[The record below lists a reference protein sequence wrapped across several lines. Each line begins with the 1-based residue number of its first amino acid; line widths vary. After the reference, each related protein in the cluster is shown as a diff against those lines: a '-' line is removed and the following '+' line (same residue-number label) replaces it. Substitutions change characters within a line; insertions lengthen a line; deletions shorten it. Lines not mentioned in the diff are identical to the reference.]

1 MSENDHMGH
10 DHTDQ
15 TANNGAPLPESSPEG
30 SAGPRVNPN
39 DAVELAAERAKTT
52 SDKNLPEF
60 GDLPIPDDTANL
72 RKGPN
77 LHDGLLALLPLIGVW
92 RGQGQAAHPGE
103 EEFTFGQQ
111 IVFSHDGE
119 NRIAYDSRT
128 WRMDDD
134 GKPLSTPDRRESGF
148 LRIDDKDEIEMIIT
162 HSDGMVE
169 ILYGSPLNERAWQL
183 ESASTM
189 ATASGLGALGPGKR
203 LYGLMPNNDLGWVDE
218 RLIGGEMVPWLS
230 AQLKRVVG

>member
-1 MSENDHMGH
+1 MAEEKKKKFKVD
-10 DHTDQ
+10 
-15 TANNGAPLPESSPEG
+15 ANEA
-30 SAGPRVNPN
+30 VN
-39 DAVELAAERAKTT
+39 LAAEQSKST

-60 GDLPIPDDTANL
+60 GDMPIPDDTANL

-111 IVFSHDGE
+111 VVFAHDGE
-119 NRIAYDSRT
+119 NRISYDSRT
-128 WRMDDD
+128 WRMDED
-134 GKPLSTPDRRESGF
+134 GQPTETPGRRESGF
-148 LRIDDKDEIEMIIT
+148 LRINDDDEIEMILT

-189 ATASGLGALGPGKR
+189 ATATGPTNLGPGKR

-218 RLIGGEMVPWLS
+218 RLIDGEMVPWQS
-230 AQLKRVVG
+230 AQLSRVVG

>member
-1 MSENDHMGH
+1 MAEEEKKKFKVD
-10 DHTDQ
+10 
-15 TANNGAPLPESSPEG
+15 ANEA
-30 SAGPRVNPN
+30 VN
-39 DAVELAAERAKTT
+39 LAAEQSKST

-60 GDLPIPDDTANL
+60 GDMPIPDDTANL

-111 IVFSHDGE
+111 VVFAHDGE
-119 NRIAYDSRT
+119 NRISYDSRT
-128 WRMDDD
+128 WRMDED
-134 GKPLSTPDRRESGF
+134 GQPTETPGRRESGF
-148 LRIDDKDEIEMIIT
+148 LRINDDDEIEMIVT

-189 ATASGLGALGPGKR
+189 ATATGPTNLGPGKR

-218 RLIGGEMVPWLS
+218 RLIDGEMVPWQS
-230 AQLKRVVG
+230 AQLSRVVG

>member
-1 MSENDHMGH
+1 MAEEEKKKFKVD
-10 DHTDQ
+10 
-15 TANNGAPLPESSPEG
+15 ANEA
-30 SAGPRVNPN
+30 VN
-39 DAVELAAERAKTT
+39 LAAEQSKST

-60 GDLPIPDDTANL
+60 GDMPIPDDTANL

-111 IVFSHDGE
+111 VVFAHDGE
-119 NRIAYDSRT
+119 NRISYDSRT
-128 WRMDDD
+128 WRMDED
-134 GKPLSTPDRRESGF
+134 GQPTETPGRRESGF
-148 LRIDDKDEIEMIIT
+148 LRINDDDEIEMILT

-189 ATASGLGALGPGKR
+189 ATATGPTNLGPGKR

-218 RLIGGEMVPWLS
+218 RLIDGEMVPWQS
-230 AQLKRVVG
+230 AQLSRVVG

>member
-1 MSENDHMGH
+1 MAEEEKKKFKVD
-10 DHTDQ
+10 
-15 TANNGAPLPESSPEG
+15 ANEA
-30 SAGPRVNPN
+30 VN
-39 DAVELAAERAKTT
+39 LAAEQSKST

-60 GDLPIPDDTANL
+60 GDMPIPDDTANL

-111 IVFSHDGE
+111 VVFAPDGE
-119 NRIAYDSRT
+119 NRISYDSRT
-128 WRMDDD
+128 WRMDED
-134 GKPLSTPDRRESGF
+134 GQPTETPGRRESGF
-148 LRIDDKDEIEMIIT
+148 LRINDDDEIEMIVT

-189 ATASGLGALGPGKR
+189 ATATGPTNLGPGKR

-218 RLIGGEMVPWLS
+218 RLIDGEMVPWQS
-230 AQLKRVVG
+230 AQLSRVVG

>member
-1 MSENDHMGH
+1 MAEEEKKKFKVD
-10 DHTDQ
+10 
-15 TANNGAPLPESSPEG
+15 ANEA
-30 SAGPRVNPN
+30 VN
-39 DAVELAAERAKTT
+39 LAAEQSKST

-60 GDLPIPDDTANL
+60 GDMPIPDDTANL

-92 RGQGQAAHPGE
+92 RGQGQAAPPGE
-103 EEFTFGQQ
+103 KEFTFGQQ
-111 IVFSHDGE
+111 VVFAHDGE
-119 NRIAYDSRT
+119 NRISYDSRT

-134 GKPLSTPDRRESGF
+134 GQPTETPGRRESGF
-148 LRIDDKDEIEMIIT
+148 LRINDDDEIEMILT

-189 ATASGLGALGPGKR
+189 ATATGPTNLGPGKR

-218 RLIGGEMVPWLS
+218 RLIDGEMVPWQS
-230 AQLKRVVG
+230 AQLSRVVG

>member
-1 MSENDHMGH
+1 MAEEEKKKFKVD
-10 DHTDQ
+10 
-15 TANNGAPLPESSPEG
+15 ANEA
-30 SAGPRVNPN
+30 VN
-39 DAVELAAERAKTT
+39 LAAEQSKST

-60 GDLPIPDDTANL
+60 GDMPIPDDTANL

-111 IVFSHDGE
+111 VVFAHDGE
-119 NRIAYDSRT
+119 NRISYDSRT
-128 WRMDDD
+128 WRMDED
-134 GKPLSTPDRRESGF
+134 GQPTETPGRRESGF
-148 LRIDDKDEIEMIIT
+148 LRINDDDEIEMILT

-189 ATASGLGALGPGKR
+189 ATATGPTNLGPGKR

-218 RLIGGEMVPWLS
+218 RLINGEMVPWQS
-230 AQLKRVVG
+230 AQLSRVVG

>member
-1 MSENDHMGH
+1 MAEEEKKKFKVD
-10 DHTDQ
+10 
-15 TANNGAPLPESSPEG
+15 ANEA
-30 SAGPRVNPN
+30 VN
-39 DAVELAAERAKTT
+39 LAAEQSKST

-60 GDLPIPDDTANL
+60 GDMPIPDDTANL

-111 IVFSHDGE
+111 VVFAHDGE
-119 NRIAYDSRT
+119 NRISYDSRT
-128 WRMDDD
+128 WRMDED
-134 GKPLSTPDRRESGF
+134 GQPTETPGRRESGF
-148 LRIDDKDEIEMIIT
+148 LRINDDDEIEMIVT

-189 ATASGLGALGPGKR
+189 ATATGPTNLGPGTR
-203 LYGLMPNNDLGWVDE
+203 HYGLMPNNALGWVDE
-218 RLIGGEMVPWLS
+218 RLIDGEMVPWQS
-230 AQLKRVVG
+230 AQLSRVVG

>member
-1 MSENDHMGH
+1 MAEEEKKKFKVD
-10 DHTDQ
+10 
-15 TANNGAPLPESSPEG
+15 ANEA
-30 SAGPRVNPN
+30 VN
-39 DAVELAAERAKTT
+39 LAAEQSKST

-60 GDLPIPDDTANL
+60 GDMPIPDDTANL

-92 RGQGQAAHPGE
+92 RGQGQAAPPGE
-103 EEFTFGQQ
+103 GEFTFGQQ
-111 IVFSHDGE
+111 VVFAHDGE
-119 NRIAYDSRT
+119 NRISYDSRT
-128 WRMDDD
+128 WRMDED
-134 GKPLSTPDRRESGF
+134 GQPTETPGRRESGF
-148 LRIDDKDEIEMIIT
+148 LRINDDDEIEMILT

-189 ATASGLGALGPGKR
+189 ATATGPTNLGPGKR

-218 RLIGGEMVPWLS
+218 RLIDGEMVPWQS
-230 AQLKRVVG
+230 AQLSRVVG

>member
-1 MSENDHMGH
+1 M
-10 DHTDQ
+10 TDNNQ
-15 TANNGAPLPESSPEG
+15 SSAEYATPNIDPANSGK
-30 SAGPRVNPN
+30 VDPN
-39 DAVELAAERAKTT
+39 EAVARAEEAAKTT
-52 SDKNLPEF
+52 SHKNVPDF
-60 GDLPIPDDTANL
+60 DDLPIPEDTANL
-72 RKGPN
+72 RMGPN

-111 IVFSHDGE
+111 IVFTHDGE
-119 NRIAYDSRT
+119 NRIRYESRT

-134 GKPLSTPDRRESGF
+134 GKPVDTPDRREAGWLS
-148 LRIDDKDEIEMIIT
+148 IDNDDNIEMTLT

-169 ILYGSPLNERAWQL
+169 IMYGKPLTERAWQL

-189 ATASGLGALGPGKR
+189 VTESGREGMGPGKR

-218 RLIGGEMVPWLS
+218 RLIDGEMRPWLS
-230 AQLKRVVG
+230 AQLRRVVG

>member
-1 MSENDHMGH
+1 MAEEEKKKFKVD
-10 DHTDQ
+10 
-15 TANNGAPLPESSPEG
+15 ANEA
-30 SAGPRVNPN
+30 VN
-39 DAVELAAERAKTT
+39 LAAEQSKST

-60 GDLPIPDDTANL
+60 GDMPIPDDTANL

-111 IVFSHDGE
+111 VVFAHDGE
-119 NRIAYDSRT
+119 NRISYDSRT
-128 WRMDDD
+128 WRMDED
-134 GKPLSTPDRRESGF
+134 GQPTETPGRRESGF
-148 LRIDDKDEIEMIIT
+148 LRINDDDEIEMILT

-189 ATASGLGALGPGKR
+189 ATATGPTNLGPGKR

-218 RLIGGEMVPWLS
+218 RLIDGEMVPWQS
-230 AQLKRVVG
+230 AQLSRVIG